1 MQKQPLEASQQGL
14 HDMALA
20 TGDDHCILT
29 TYDRDS
35 GMAHDVQMRFALQGG
50 HMYMLSDE
58 GGDAQWVRNLLRN
71 PEVSVRVG
79 SETFAGMARAIADG
93 PEAELTRH
101 LLATKYEGWRDGQP
115 LSDWASSALP
125 VVIDLA
131 PHHQASAERE
141 AASSQ
146 PLPLDES

>member
-1 MQKQPLEASQQGL
+1 MQNQQLEANQQSL
-14 HDMALA
+14 NALA
-20 TGDDHCILT
+20 LAAGDDHCILT

-35 GMAHDVQMRFALQGG
+35 GMAHDVQMRFALRGG
-50 HMYMLSDE
+50 RMYLLSDE

-79 SETFAGMARAIADG
+79 SETVAGMARAIADG
-93 PEAELTRH
+93 SEAEVTRH
-101 LLATKYEGWRDGQP
+101 LLAAKYEGWRDGQP
-115 LSDWASSALP
+115 LGDWASKALP

-131 PHHQASAERE
+131 PLRRAPAEHE

-146 PLPLDES
+146 P